1 MKYSDFLLYVLP
13 GVSGCPDFT
22 AERAIRDACIEFCIK
37 TDLWIAEPEKL
48 QIVPNVTEY
57 DLSAPSGAEPNHILS
72 LSRSGV
78 TLEPK
83 RFREAFTLNA
93 STTASA
99 PTYYGQRDNN
109 SLLIGPKPTDSEQ
122 LDLLLS
128 LKPSAAS
135 SSIPDTIGQEN
146 REVIAAGA
154 LYRLQMLPGQ
164 PWSNGGAAGANKAIF
179 DRGIAAAMRQSHYG
193 FSGASLTVKPRE
205 FI

>member
-37 TDLWIAEPEKL
+37 TDLWIAEPERL

-83 RFREAFTLNA
+83 RFREAFMLNA

-99 PTYYGQRDNN
+99 PTYLSRNQIFRCRRKGKSK
-109 SLLIGPKPTDSEQ
+109 SLLCPTH
-122 LDLLLS
+122 
-128 LKPSAAS
+128 
-135 SSIPDTIGQEN
+135 EN
-146 REVIAAGA
+146 ENYTKIC
-154 LYRLQMLPGQ
+154 
-164 PWSNGGAAGANKAIF
+164 I
-179 DRGIAAAMRQSHYG
+179 
-193 FSGASLTVKPRE
+193 
-205 FI
+205 